1 MRKYATRIYS
11 RDQQVSTEAL
21 GHFAGVLRNGWLIAC
36 VALVVTALGTVR
48 ALTDTPLYEA
58 STAIQIRRNAALSG
72 DFPAGDLATTEIDV
86 LRSRSNLGRVVE
98 RLHLDIKLDPAP
110 PVLAG
115 MLARVWPVDAAV
127 ASRPR
132 VRVMRFDLPPALFA
146 ESFLLTMTEGG
157 RFELASKRLGIRAT
171 GTAGVPA
178 AHGTRYGDLA
188 ILVAAGPVDPSTR
201 FVLRRVTV
209 ARATEQ
215 LQRALV
221 VTGNAKQSNV
231 IKMTLQGTD
240 PVLLS
245 HILGAVVEEYA
256 QQRGIEQRS
265 EVSALAASYDRQIDA
280 SQAALR
286 KLDGEYGSLLLRSGI
301 GDPEAEHQS
310 LLQQST
316 ALEMQLATA
325 QQQRAELSARLGAGH
340 PAMEAID
347 RQIAA
352 ATAALKRSAA
362 QRNVL
367 ATATRQLA
375 QVRRA
380 KQTLDERALV
390 LFNARSKLDST
401 IAAERDDVR
410 VLDQPDTPLEA
421 VTPGVAMM
429 VILSGFGGV
438 VLGLFASFF
447 KNFIIQ
453 SKRSQAGQRAAHFRL
468 IAQASMESSGTLK
481 SR

>member
-1 MRKYATRIYS
+1 MNKYATRIHS
-11 RDQQVSTEAL
+11 RDQQASADAL
-21 GHFAGVLRNGWLIAC
+21 GQFAGMLRNGWLIAC

-72 DFPAGDLATTEIDV
+72 DFPTGDLATTEIDV

-98 RLHLDIKLDPAP
+98 RLHLDVKLDPAP

-115 MLARVWPVDAAV
+115 MLARAWPVDAAV

-146 ESFLLTMTEGG
+146 ESFVLTMMEGG
-157 RFELASKRLGIRAT
+157 RFELASERLGIRT
-171 GTAGVPA
+171 IGTAGVPA
-178 AHGTRYGDLA
+178 ARATRYGDLA
-188 ILVAAGPVDPSTR
+188 ILVAAGAVRPGTR
-201 FVLRRVTV
+201 FVLRRVTI

-240 PVLLS
+240 PVLLNQ
-245 HILGAVVEEYA
+245 ILGAVVEEYTR
-256 QQRGIEQRS
+256 QRGIEQQS
-265 EVSALAASYDRQIDA
+265 EVGALAASYDRQIDV
-280 SQAALR
+280 SQAASR
-286 KLDGEYGSLLLRSGI
+286 KLDGQYGSLLLRSGI
-301 GDPEAEHQS
+301 GDPEAESQS

-325 QQQRAELSARLGAGH
+325 QQRRAELSTRIGAGH

-367 ATATRQLA
+367 ATASRQLVQA
-375 QVRRA
+375 RRA
-380 KQTLDERALV
+380 KQTLDERTLV
-390 LFNARSKLDST
+390 LFNERSKLDARL
-401 IAAERDDVR
+401 AADRGDVR

-421 VTPGVAMM
+421 VTPGVATM

-453 SKRSQAGQRAAHFRL
+453 SKQSRAGQRATHFRL
-468 IAQASMESSGTLK
+468 IAQDSMESSGTLK